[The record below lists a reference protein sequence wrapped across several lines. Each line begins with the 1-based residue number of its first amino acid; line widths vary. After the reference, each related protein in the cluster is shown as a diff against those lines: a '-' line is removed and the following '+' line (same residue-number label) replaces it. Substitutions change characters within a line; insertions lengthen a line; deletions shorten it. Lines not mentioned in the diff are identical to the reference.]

1 MGMPEDKDMPQEQ
14 RMAYKSPGSSKD
26 IAALKT
32 KGQAFIQ
39 SMDQIKELLRSIV
52 EDLGRAKQRFHQEP
66 SSRRLRESEEW
77 FSILDNSFDV
87 IYCLNLRSG
96 TYDYVSPSS
105 ERLLGY
111 TPQELITLGL
121 ERSKSIIHP
130 DDYQRI
136 KGHFFLTNP
145 KSLSDMPSTGEYR
158 IRHKTLGYRWVSDSR
173 TILLENDNE
182 PITIVGNVRDI
193 SKQKHAEEELK
204 KVYDE
209 LEKKVRERTE
219 NLEEV
224 NTALRVLLKR
234 REEDRAELE
243 DKILN
248 NLKDLVIPYLRWIE
262 KGPLD
267 ARQRV
272 YLEMMESNLNNI
284 ISPFIRDLSNKFLS
298 LTPTEIRIANLI
310 KEGMVIKEIA
320 EILNLSPRT
329 VEFHRENL
337 RAKLGIK
344 NKKVNL
350 RTFLQ
355 TIR

>member
-1 MGMPEDKDMPQEQ
+1 MPEDKDMPKEQ
-14 RMAYKSPGSSKD
+14 RMAQKSPGSSKD
-26 IAALKT
+26 LAALKT
-32 KGQAFIQ
+32 KRQALIQ
-39 SMDQIKELLRSIV
+39 SMDQIKELLRLIV
-52 EDLGRAKQRFHQEP
+52 EDLGRANQRFHQEP
-66 SSRRLRESEEW
+66 SSRRLRESEVR

-121 ERSKSIIHP
+121 ERSKPIIHP

-145 KSLSDMPSTGEYR
+145 KSLSNMPSTGEYR

-173 TILLENDNE
+173 TILFENDNE
-182 PITIVGNVRDI
+182 PVTIVGNVRDI

-248 NLKDLVIPYLRWIE
+248 NVKDLVIPYLRWIE

>member
-1 MGMPEDKDMPQEQ
+1 
-14 RMAYKSPGSSKD
+14 
-26 IAALKT
+26 
-32 KGQAFIQ
+32 
-39 SMDQIKELLRSIV
+39 
-52 EDLGRAKQRFHQEP
+52 
-66 SSRRLRESEEW
+66 
-77 FSILDNSFDV
+77 
-87 IYCLNLRSG
+87 
-96 TYDYVSPSS
+96 VSPSS

-173 TILLENDNE
+173 TILFENDNE
-182 PITIVGNVRDI
+182 PVTIVGNVRDI